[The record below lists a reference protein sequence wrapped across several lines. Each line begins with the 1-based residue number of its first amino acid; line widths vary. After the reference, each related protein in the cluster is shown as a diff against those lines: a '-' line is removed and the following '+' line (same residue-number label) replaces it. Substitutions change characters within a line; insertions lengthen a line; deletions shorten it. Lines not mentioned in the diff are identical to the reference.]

1 MLIKQLFR
9 VLATLLIC
17 AAAIAVGRTLWLHY
31 MDRPWTRDGRV
42 RAYVINVAPDVS
54 GAVVAL
60 PVRDNQWVHR
70 GDLLLEIDP
79 ARFKIAVAQAEAA
92 VEAKKINWDMRRQDA
107 KRRAD
112 LNSMVVSVEQRENA
126 SLDAAAAYA
135 DYQAAL
141 AQLAGAQLNLERTRV
156 VSPVDGYIT
165 NLQLQTGDYVTAGS
179 ARLALIDSHS
189 FWVYGY
195 FEETKLPRL
204 HLGDVARIELMSG
217 EHLRGHIES
226 ITRGIYDRDNPQ
238 SRDLTADVNPTF
250 NWVRLA
256 QRVPVRIQLDEIPPG
271 LMLAAGQTCTVVIE
285 ETHKNR
291 TPDSLANK
299 PTNQSPGVSSI
310 TSPNAWPSARP
321 NQPPAASAP

>member
-17 AAAIAVGRTLWLHY
+17 AAAIAVAHTLWQHY

-70 GDLLLEIDP
+70 GDLLMEIDP
-79 ARFKIAVAQAEAA
+79 ARFKIAVAQAQAA
-92 VEAKKINWDMRRQDA
+92 VDAKKINWDMRRQDA

-112 LNSMVVSVEQRENA
+112 LSSMVVSTEQRENA

-141 AQLAGAQLNLERTRV
+141 AQLSGAQLNLERTRV

-204 HLGDVARIELMSG
+204 HIGDVAKIELMSG

-226 ITRGIYDRDNPQ
+226 ITRGICDRDNPQ

-256 QRVPVRIQLDEIPPG
+256 QRVPVRIQLDEIPQG
-271 LMLAAGQTCTVVIE
+271 LTLAAGQTCTVVIE
-285 ETHKNR
+285 ESRKNQAAAKS
-291 TPDSLANK
+291 P
-299 PTNQSPGVSSI
+299 NQSPNQ
-310 TSPNAWPSARP
+310 SPSPP
-321 NQPPAASAP
+321 PHQPAAASAP

>member
-17 AAAIAVGRTLWLHY
+17 AAAIAVAHTLWQHY

-70 GDLLLEIDP
+70 GDLLMEIDP
-79 ARFKIAVAQAEAA
+79 ARFKIAVAQAQAA
-92 VEAKKINWDMRRQDA
+92 VDAKKINWDMRRQDA

-112 LNSMVVSVEQRENA
+112 LNSMVVSTEQRENA

-141 AQLAGAQLNLERTRV
+141 AQLSGAQLNLERTRV

-204 HLGDVARIELMSG
+204 HIGDVAKIELMSG

-256 QRVPVRIQLDEIPPG
+256 QRVPVRIQLDEIPQG
-271 LMLAAGQTCTVVIE
+271 LTLAAGQTCTVVIE
-285 ETHKNR
+285 ESRKNQAAAKS
-291 TPDSLANK
+291 P
-299 PTNQSPGVSSI
+299 NQSP
-310 TSPNAWPSARP
+310 SPPP
-321 NQPPAASAP
+321 HQPATASAP

>member
-17 AAAIAVGRTLWLHY
+17 AAAIAVAHTLWQHY

-70 GDLLLEIDP
+70 GDLLMEIDP
-79 ARFKIAVAQAEAA
+79 ARFKIAVAQAQAA
-92 VEAKKINWDMRRQDA
+92 VDAKKINWDMRRQDA

-112 LNSMVVSVEQRENA
+112 LSSMVVSTEQRENA

-141 AQLAGAQLNLERTRV
+141 AQLSGAQLNLERTRV

-204 HLGDVARIELMSG
+204 HIGDVAKIELMSG

-256 QRVPVRIQLDEIPPG
+256 QRVPVRIQLDEIPQG
-271 LMLAAGQTCTVVIE
+271 LTLAAGQTCTVVIE
-285 ETHKNR
+285 ESRKNQAAAKS
-291 TPDSLANK
+291 P
-299 PTNQSPGVSSI
+299 NQSPNQ
-310 TSPNAWPSARP
+310 SPSPP
-321 NQPPAASAP
+321 PHQPAAASAP

>member
-17 AAAIAVGRTLWLHY
+17 AAAIAVAHTLWQHY

-70 GDLLLEIDP
+70 GDLLMEIDP
-79 ARFKIAVAQAEAA
+79 ARFKIAVAQAQAA
-92 VEAKKINWDMRRQDA
+92 VDAKKINWDMRRQDA

-112 LNSMVVSVEQRENA
+112 LNSMVVSTEQRENA

-141 AQLAGAQLNLERTRV
+141 AQLSGAQLNLERTRV

-204 HLGDVARIELMSG
+204 HIGDVAKIELMSG

-256 QRVPVRIQLDEIPPG
+256 QRVPVRIQLDEIPQG
-271 LMLAAGQTCTVVIE
+271 LTLAAGQTCTVVIE
-285 ETHKNR
+285 ESRKNQAAAKS
-291 TPDSLANK
+291 P
-299 PTNQSPGVSSI
+299 NQSPNQ
-310 TSPNAWPSARP
+310 SPSPP
-321 NQPPAASAP
+321 PHQPAAASAP